1 MEVDDDRI
9 IWVPPNRGDFLVSFW
24 DNFNQQSNILFEW
37 FSMVDSMGSR
47 LSSEGIMY
55 YISKLS
61 NEGEFPIKFIP
72 TALVN
77 QLFEFYGR
85 ELIEIQRT
93 VFGSNED
100 QWYKLPDY
108 LLTHIREY
116 CETCLSESK
125 SEL

>member
-1 MEVDDDRI
+1 
-9 IWVPPNRGDFLVSFW
+9 
-24 DNFNQQSNILFEW
+24 
-37 FSMVDSMGSR
+37 MVDSMGSR

-55 YISKLS
+55 YIGKLS

-108 LLTHIREY
+108 LLTHTREY